1 MNKKVLDVAHVNHK
15 MCLNHLACPEC
26 LDCLG
31 DAQLRME
38 STHICLHGFK
48 MFSNILLPA
57 MSSHTVS
64 VVNGVS
70 AAAAKPKTFSQT
82 YVKRLWQYS
91 TTVNWESCE
100 PTLEYIRYFKILQNS
115 YHDSL
120 LHRKDE
126 IFKQCTHA
134 HTHTHLHDNPT
145 QIQQNPGPMIKAL
158 AWTKTCKHHF
168 TTIWQSV
175 FFGANGRLTVSG
187 RHELMASSDC
197 VLSRWISESTVTT
210 VELVWNQ
217 TGVEFVWYRGYPQIQ
232 WYIIFPKTSWTSDMG

>member
-1 MNKKVLDVAHVNHK
+1 MNKKVLDVAHVNRK

-26 LDCLG
+26 LDCLLG

-48 MFSNILLPA
+48 VFWTYFFQPCLRIPA
-57 MSSHTVS
+57 YRFLSEWCKCGSCEAQDFFTDLCQRTLYS
-64 VVNGVS
+64 
-70 AAAAKPKTFSQT
+70 
-82 YVKRLWQYS
+82 RWQYS

-100 PTLEYIRYFKILQNS
+100 PTLEYIRCFKILQNS

-158 AWTKTCKHHF
+158 AWTKTCKHH
-168 TTIWQSV
+168 
-175 FFGANGRLTVSG
+175 
-187 RHELMASSDC
+187 
-197 VLSRWISESTVTT
+197 
-210 VELVWNQ
+210 
-217 TGVEFVWYRGYPQIQ
+217 
-232 WYIIFPKTSWTSDMG
+232 